1 MAWNRA
7 LVTGASSG
15 IGEEFARTLASRG
28 TDLVLVARRRDRL
41 QALADRL
48 PVGCEVLD
56 ADLAS
61 DAGVDRVVD
70 RLGAGDVDLLVNN
83 AGFGTSGALA
93 EVDPGV
99 IADEVRVNCLA
110 LLRLSRAAIDQMVER
125 RRGGILNVASVVAF
139 QPAPYMATYAGT
151 KAFVLAFTESVA
163 EEVAGTG
170 VRVQALCPGL
180 TRTEFQD
187 VAGYENSLAPGWMWQ
202 SAEEVVETSLA
213 AMDRGRV
220 VVIPGAHNRVAMGAS
235 GLLPRLARRKIA
247 GIVQQRARH
256 GS

>member
-1 MAWNRA
+1 MPWTRA

-15 IGEEFARTLASRG
+15 IGEEFARTLASAG
-28 TDLVLVARRRDRL
+28 TPLVLVARRRERL
-41 QALADRL
+41 EGLSARL
-48 PVGCEVLD
+48 PVDCEVLD
-56 ADLAS
+56 ADLAT
-61 DAGVDRVVD
+61 DAGVDRVVE

-93 EVDPGV
+93 DVDAAT

-110 LLRLSRAAIDQMVER
+110 LLRLSRAAIEPMVER
-125 RRGGILNVASVVAF
+125 RHGAILNVASVVAF

-151 KAFVLAFTESVA
+151 KAFVLSFTESLA

-170 VRVQALCPGL
+170 VKVQALCPGL

-202 SAEEVVETSLA
+202 SAREVVDTSLA
-213 AMDRGRV
+213 ALDKGRV
-220 VVIPGAHNRVAMGAS
+220 VVIPGAHNRVAMGVS
-235 GLLPRLARRKIA
+235 GLLPRYARRKVA
-247 GIVQQRARH
+247 GVVQKRAR
-256 GS
+256 